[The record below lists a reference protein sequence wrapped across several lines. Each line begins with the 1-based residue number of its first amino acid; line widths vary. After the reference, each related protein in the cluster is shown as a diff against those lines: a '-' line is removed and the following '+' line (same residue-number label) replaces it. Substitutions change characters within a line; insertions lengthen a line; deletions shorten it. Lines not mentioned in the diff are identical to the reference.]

1 MDQSQVNELRA
12 WARRLEEREGGHEE
26 VRAAAKAILML
37 CDEVD
42 ALREKVDA
50 AAAERPGP
58 VVSAPATESEAA
70 PAAEPAWEA
79 MDDRTTGTFRSRIK
93 RTFGLE

>member
-1 MDQSQVNELRA
+1 MDQTQVNELRA

-37 CDEVD
+37 ADEVD
-42 ALREKVDA
+42 TLHEKLDA
-50 AAAERPGP
+50 AAAEGPGT
-58 VVSAPATESEAA
+58 VVSAPEADAA

-79 MDDRTTGTFRSRIK
+79 ADDRTSGSFLSRVK
-93 RTFGLE
+93 RTFGVQ

>member
-37 CDEVD
+37 ADEVD
-42 ALREKVDA
+42 ALHEQLDA
-50 AAAERPGP
+50 ATAEEQGP
-58 VVSAPATESEAA
+58 VVSAPEPDAA
-70 PAAEPAWEA
+70 PADQPAWEA
-79 MDDRTTGTFRSRIK
+79 ADDRTSGSFLSRVK
-93 RTFGLE
+93 RTFGVQ